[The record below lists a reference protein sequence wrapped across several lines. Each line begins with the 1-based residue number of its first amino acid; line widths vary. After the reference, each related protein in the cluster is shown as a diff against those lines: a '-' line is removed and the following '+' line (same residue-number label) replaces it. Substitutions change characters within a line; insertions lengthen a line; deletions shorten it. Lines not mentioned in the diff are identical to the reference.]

1 MPLLLAAYIRW
12 TLDLRLRLPPDIKE
26 KLVPGW
32 WAVLDTMTVDG
43 RRLLGE
49 MMDSN
54 GRAVL
59 HGVVG
64 DWTKWG
70 RWKGN

>member
-1 MPLLLAAYIRW
+1 MPLLLSTYIHW
-12 TLDLRLRLPPDIKE
+12 TLDLRLSLPANIKE
-26 KLVPGW
+26 RLTPGW
-32 WAVLDTMTVDG
+32 WAVLDAMTVDG

-49 MMDSN
+49 TMENN

-59 HGVVG
+59 RSVVA

-70 RWKGN
+70 RWVGH